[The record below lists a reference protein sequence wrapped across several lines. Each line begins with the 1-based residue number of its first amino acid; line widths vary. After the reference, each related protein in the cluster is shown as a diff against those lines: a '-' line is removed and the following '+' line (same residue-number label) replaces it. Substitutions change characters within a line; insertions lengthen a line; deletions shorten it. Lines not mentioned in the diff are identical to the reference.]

1 MHQLPS
7 QQVPIDLNSYDVDR
21 IDQPSYYPSPLYIP
35 PSDRSA
41 VVCTR
46 IVDYSIFSAPWAKE
60 LEAISGRSILDE
72 IEPEFATLFALRAQ
86 ALDITGQQ
94 ISDVMSTALEALS
107 EQGFPAKQVEYL
119 CNDIDME
126 IQIGIEFGVD
136 CTFDQ
141 FVDVSRYMCRVIRNK
156 HENPLTDLLLF
167 AASPLKEGDNHIDQP

>member
-7 QQVPIDLNSYDVDR
+7 QQIPIDLNACEVDR
-21 IDQPSYYPSPLYIP
+21 IDQPSFYPSPLYIP

-60 LEAISGRSILDE
+60 LEAISGIAFLDE

-86 ALDITGQQ
+86 ALDITGQK
-94 ISDVMSTALEALS
+94 ISDVMSTALGAFA
-107 EQGFPAKQVEYL
+107 EQGFPAKEVRYS
-119 CNDIDME
+119 CNDFEME
-126 IQIGIEFGVD
+126 IKLVIEFGLD

-141 FVDVSRYMCRVIRNK
+141 FVDVSKHMGSAIRTK
-156 HENPLTDLLLF
+156 HENPLTDLILF
-167 AASPLKEGDNHIDQP
+167 GSRALKDDGDAS